1 MRRLL
6 FTALAAAAIVAPA
19 AGAARPPAAFGLR
32 AVGSDAQAGYF
43 VFTTAAGTSRTGT
56 VVVSNSGA
64 ARGTVRLYTAD
75 ATTGATT
82 GTTYLTDEQPE
93 DAGAWI
99 VLGKTSLTLA
109 PGKSASVPFT
119 VKVPAGTPTGQHL
132 GGIVAE
138 ATNRPAGTGGEGK
151 TGVRIEIRNQA
162 IMAVQVNVPGTP
174 VHRLTIGR
182 VTTGGANGFQQVIVR
197 VSNEGNVLER
207 PAGSVAIYG
216 KGGQLAPT
224 LKFTMDTFL
233 PETSIDYP
241 IELKKA
247 LPAGRYSAAVTL
259 RYALG
264 SPTGTRTATERPAF
278 TVTPQ
283 DVRNVFTAAAPTLA
297 VATAPTPTTTT
308 PTSTSTGGSS
318 SGTSTLVYV
327 VAAAVAALLLIL
339 LVYLLARR
347 RRRPAAIVTIPAPPP
362 HPPAGSAVGI
372 PVPAPAPPPAPA
384 DERPPAAEPPA
395 PELTPEPESEPE
407 PASETEAPA
416 TPACD
421 PYHYWEVDYD
431 GSVRGVDGVWRFPH
445 RCKSCGLEVLARDVM
460 DASEQAARN
469 P

>member
-1 MRRLL
+1 LRRLL
-6 FTALAAAAIVAPA
+6 FTALAATAIVAPA
-19 AGAARPPAAFGLR
+19 AGAATPPAAFGLR

-43 VFTTAAGTSRTGT
+43 VFTTAAGTSRQGT

-93 DAGAWI
+93 DAGSWI

-119 VKVPAGTPTGQHL
+119 VKVPAGTPAGQHV

-138 ATNRPAGTGGEGK
+138 ATNRPAGTGGKGK

-174 VHRLTIGR
+174 VHKLTIGR
-182 VTTGGANGFQQVIVR
+182 VTSGGANGFQQVIVR

-216 KGGQLAPT
+216 KGGQLVQT

-247 LPAGRYSAAVTL
+247 LPAGSYSAAVML

-283 DVRNVFTAAAPTLA
+283 DVRRVFTAAPTLA

-395 PELTPEPESEPE
+395 PELTPEPE
-407 PASETEAPA
+407 PAPETEAPA
-416 TPACD
+416 TAPACD

-445 RCKSCGLEVLARDVM
+445 RCKSCGLEVLARDVL
-460 DASEQAARN
+460 DASEQAARQ